1 MPVWPRRAVGP
12 YRGPGREPII
22 GRINPV
28 QKMEAID
35 VSVYTL
41 GIWLVHPGREND
53 FVQAWRD
60 LARKTQE
67 DFPNAK
73 AVLMHDRDVRNRFI
87 STGPWESLEQIEQ
100 WRASAM
106 YEQMFQPLRELLEH
120 FEARTLD
127 EAASIGWD
135 ATDM

>member
-1 MPVWPRRAVGP
+1 MALPPSRPREHNRDYPPSANKEAV
-12 YRGPGREPII
+12 
-22 GRINPV
+22 
-28 QKMEAID
+28 D

-67 DFPNAK
+67 DFPHAN
-73 AVLMHDRDVRNRFI
+73 AVLMHDQDVPNRFI
-87 STGPWESLEQIEQ
+87 STGPWESIEQIEQ

-106 YEQMFQPLRELLEH
+106 FTQGVEAMKDMLEH
-120 FEARTLD
+120 FEPHTLD
-127 EAASIGWD
+127 EAASIGRD
-135 ATDM
+135 TA

>member
-1 MPVWPRRAVGP
+1 
-12 YRGPGREPII
+12 
-22 GRINPV
+22 
-28 QKMEAID
+28 MEAID

-60 LARKTQE
+60 LARKTKE

-73 AVLMHDRDVRNRFI
+73 GVLMHDRDVKNRFI

-100 WRASAM
+100 WRDSALFKQGLEAM
-106 YEQMFQPLRELLEH
+106 KDMVEH

>member
-1 MPVWPRRAVGP
+1 
-12 YRGPGREPII
+12 
-22 GRINPV
+22 
-28 QKMEAID
+28 MEAID

-53 FVQAWRD
+53 FVQVWRD
-60 LARKTQE
+60 LARKTKE

-73 AVLMHDRDVRNRFI
+73 GVLMHDRDVKNRFI

-100 WRASAM
+100 WRDSALFKQSVEAM
-106 YEQMFQPLRELLEH
+106 KDMLEH
-120 FEARTLD
+120 FESRTLD

>member
-1 MPVWPRRAVGP
+1 MQ
-12 YRGPGREPII
+12 IL
-22 GRINPV
+22 
-28 QKMEAID
+28 EAID

-67 DFPNAK
+67 DFPHAK

-87 STGPWESLEQIEQ
+87 STGPWESLEQVEQ
-100 WRASAM
+100 WRAS
-106 YEQMFQPLRELLEH
+106 EMFKQTLEGLHEMLEH
-120 FEARTLD
+120 FESRTLD
-127 EAASIGWD
+127 EAASIGGD
-135 ATDM
+135 TP

>member
-1 MPVWPRRAVGP
+1 M
-12 YRGPGREPII
+12 
-22 GRINPV
+22 
-28 QKMEAID
+28 
-35 VSVYTL
+35 SVYTL

-106 YEQMFQPLRELLEH
+106 YEQMFQPLKELLEH

-127 EAASIGWD
+127 EAASTGWD

>member
-1 MPVWPRRAVGP
+1 MPTVVSFPGKSALLPLAVRAD
-12 YRGPGREPII
+12 YRGIHPF
-22 GRINPV
+22 
-28 QKMEAID
+28 QTLEAID

-60 LARKTQE
+60 LARKTRD
-67 DFPNAK
+67 DFPHAK
-73 AVLMHDRDVRNRFI
+73 AVLMHDRDVQNRFI

-100 WRASAM
+100 WRAS
-106 YEQMFQPLRELLEH
+106 ETFQQSMSGLHEMLEH

-127 EAASIGWD
+127 EAASIG
-135 ATDM
+135 

>member
-1 MPVWPRRAVGP
+1 
-12 YRGPGREPII
+12 
-22 GRINPV
+22 
-28 QKMEAID
+28 MEAID

-67 DFPNAK
+67 DFPHGK
-73 AVLMHDRDVRNRFI
+73 AVLMHDHDVRNRFI
-87 STGPWESLEQIEQ
+87 STGPWESLEQAEA
-100 WRASAM
+100 WRAS
-106 YEQMFQPLRELLEH
+106 EMFKQSMEGMREMLEH

-127 EAASIGWD
+127 EAASAGGD
-135 ATDM
+135 